1 MVIRGESSCS
11 ELYNLR
17 SLAKEASKHV
27 KRNRIVD
34 LESLEVAASGY

>member
-1 MVIRGESSCS
+1 MVIRRESSCS

-17 SLAKEASKHV
+17 SLAKEASKQV
-27 KRNRIVD
+27 KRYRIVD